1 MEQFGLTVE
10 DARTYGGYILRASC
24 ANGHLHVAQWLT
36 RHFGLTAEDARG
48 MFNFALVWS
57 RKNGHLKVVHW
68 LKEEFGLDD

>member
-1 MEQFGLTVE
+1 
-10 DARTYGGYILRASC
+10 
-24 ANGHLHVAQWLT
+24 VAQWLT